1 MTGQPSRPYGTPTA
15 PRVAVRGEAP
25 LEVDPD
31 LARIGITVTARG
43 NDRGGT
49 LGDLARRN
57 TAALD
62 LVRSYGD
69 VVERLET
76 GTPAITP
83 QLTERGR
90 RERVRA
96 YHGHIRTTAELTDFT
111 ALGELTTRLAE
122 LDLTGVDGPWW
133 ALRPDSPVHRT
144 ARLTAVHDAVRRARD
159 YAESLDSTLVA
170 LLELSDS
177 SLDAPVSAEHDPY
190 GAVGTEG
197 CDGAEPPDALHLQP
211 ERQIVFAQVEAH
223 FVMTPPRLGPQPR
236 IVGRR

>member
-15 PRVAVRGEAP
+15 PRVAVRGEAH

-43 NDRGGT
+43 TDRGDT
-49 LGDLARRN
+49 LSDLTRRN

-76 GTPAITP
+76 GTLAITP

-96 YHGHIRTTAELTDFT
+96 YYGHVRTTAELTDFT
-111 ALGELTTRLAE
+111 ALGELTTRLAQ
-122 LDLTGVDGPWW
+122 LDLTSVDGPWW
-133 ALRPDSPVHRT
+133 ALRPDSPAHR
-144 ARLTAVHDAVRRARD
+144 AAHRTAVHDAVRRARA
-159 YAESLDSTLVA
+159 YAEALDATLVA
-170 LLELSDS
+170 LVELSDS
-177 SLDAPVSAEHDPY
+177 SLNAPVSADYGPY
-190 GAVGTEG
+190 GAVSAEG
-197 CDGAEPPDALHLQP
+197 LDGAEPPDAMHLQP
-211 ERQIVFAQVEAH
+211 ARQIVTAQVEAH
-223 FVMTPPRLGPQPR
+223 FVMTPPRL
-236 IVGRR
+236 

>member
-15 PRVAVRGEAP
+15 PRVAVRGEAH

-43 NDRGGT
+43 ADRADT
-49 LGDLARRN
+49 LGDLTRRN
-57 TAALD
+57 AAALD

-76 GTPAITP
+76 GTLAITP

-96 YHGHIRTTAELTDFT
+96 YHGHVRTTAELTDFT

-122 LDLTGVDGPWW
+122 LDLTSVDGPWW
-133 ALRPDSPVHRT
+133 TLRPDSPVHR
-144 ARLTAVHDAVRRARD
+144 AAHRTAVHDAVRRARA
-159 YAESLDSTLVA
+159 YAEALDATLVA

-177 SLDAPVSAEHDPY
+177 GLRAPAPADYGPY
-190 GAVGTEG
+190 GAVSTEG
-197 CDGAEPPDALHLQP
+197 FDGAEPPDALHLQP
-211 ERQIVFAQVEAH
+211 ERQIVTAHVEAH
-223 FVMTPPRLGPQPR
+223 FVMTPPRL
-236 IVGRR
+236 